1 MAGTPYWRERKLV
14 TSSSE
19 RKPNFTRAEAR
30 RAGHPAAET
39 YLSCIPTNSEFHA
52 KPLICRGNQR
62 RSIRTDT
69 NCQPNGHSAKVTSV
83 RPGGNVSC
91 CTDVTYRFCG
101 AVGVRRFRRFR
112 GFRGK
117 VMQKVMQNPRSRPQ
131 GLRVTKCGIIKM

>member
-39 YLSCIPTNSEFHA
+39 YLSCIPTNSEVHA

-83 RPGGNVSC
+83 PVLGR
-91 CTDVTYRFCG
+91 G
-101 AVGVRRFRRFR
+101 ARGIRAFVGILARKPRCDEDHNRRGMFFGASQER
-112 GFRGK
+112 
-117 VMQKVMQNPRSRPQ
+117 
-131 GLRVTKCGIIKM
+131 